1 MEAVRGIQKMPRI
14 NLYREEL
21 EQLGTEAMTKDER
34 IIELLE
40 TLTRNQMNHEANE
53 VFELCTYVDGLEK
66 KLDAMS
72 VELSGIRQ
80 ELKAVRENTIP
91 NHIREQMHVVS
102 SHLKEQCQIMKN
114 EICDIK
120 ERITSKAAEINMAF
134 RKKGRDALFKIAE
147 VTHLKPKLISL
158 RNRVIGATEDVK
170 DTIDRI
176 YELGSQVRMAN
187 QNKANAF
194 RTFMG
199 KDQVDYSLK
208 RGITMAEV
216 LAKPWEVRRD
226 LLENMSRH
234 LTGAI
239 ENVTSLESHVMSERA
254 EKEVTPLA
262 EMAVV
267 AEDKT
272 MYDPQKSVTDISEIP
287 VETEIEEVGKSR

>member
-1 MEAVRGIQKMPRI
+1 MPRI

-21 EQLGTEAMTKDER
+21 ERLGTEAMTKDER

-114 EICDIK
+114 EIRDIK
-120 ERITSKAAEINMAF
+120 EHITSKAAEINMAF

-147 VTHLKPKLISL
+147 VTHLKPKLLSL
-158 RNRVIGATEDVK
+158 RNRVNGATEDVK

-216 LAKPWEVRRD
+216 LAKPWEVRQD

-262 EMAVV
+262 QMAVV
-267 AEDKT
+267 AEDKA
-272 MYDPQKSVTDISEIP
+272 MYDTQKSVTDISEIP
-287 VETEIEEVGKSR
+287 VETEMEEVGKSR

>member
-1 MEAVRGIQKMPRI
+1 MPRI

-21 EQLGTEAMTKDER
+21 ERLGTEAMTKDER

-53 VFELCTYVDGLEK
+53 VFELCSYVDGLEK

-72 VELSGIRQ
+72 VELSSIRQ

-114 EICDIK
+114 EIRDIK
-120 ERITSKAAEINMAF
+120 EHITSKAAEINMAF

-158 RNRVIGATEDVK
+158 RNRVNGATEDVK

-216 LAKPWEVRRD
+216 LAKPWEVRQD

-254 EKEVTPLA
+254 EKEITPLV

-267 AEDKT
+267 AEDKA
-272 MYDPQKSVTDISEIP
+272 MYDTQKSITDISEIP
-287 VETEIEEVGKSR
+287 LEAEMEEVGKSR

>member
-1 MEAVRGIQKMPRI
+1 M
-14 NLYREEL
+14 
-21 EQLGTEAMTKDER
+21 GTEAMTKDER

-91 NHIREQMHVVS
+91 NHIREQMHVVI

-114 EICDIK
+114 EIRDIK
-120 ERITSKAAEINMAF
+120 EHITSKAAEINMAF

-158 RNRVIGATEDVK
+158 RNRVNGAIEDVK

-187 QNKANAF
+187 QNKANAY
-194 RTFMG
+194 RSFMG

-216 LAKPWEVRRD
+216 LAKPWEVKQD

-239 ENVTSLESHVMSERA
+239 ENVTSLESYVMSERA
-254 EKEVTPLA
+254 EKEITPLA
-262 EMAVV
+262 QMAVV
-267 AEDKT
+267 AEDKA
-272 MYDPQKSVTDISEIP
+272 MYDTQKSVTDISEIP
-287 VETEIEEVGKSR
+287 VETEMEEVGKSR

>member
-1 MEAVRGIQKMPRI
+1 MPRI

-21 EQLGTEAMTKDER
+21 ERLGTEAMTKDER

-114 EICDIK
+114 EIRDIK
-120 ERITSKAAEINMAF
+120 EHITSKAAEINMAF

-158 RNRVIGATEDVK
+158 RNRVNGATEDVK

-216 LAKPWEVRRD
+216 LAKPWEVRQD

-239 ENVTSLESHVMSERA
+239 ENVTSLESYVMSERT
-254 EKEVTPLA
+254 EKDITPLA
-262 EMAVV
+262 QMAVV
-267 AEDKT
+267 AEDKA
-272 MYDPQKSVTDISEIP
+272 MYDTQKSITDISEIP
-287 VETEIEEVGKSR
+287 LEAEMEEVGKSR

>member
-1 MEAVRGIQKMPRI
+1 M
-14 NLYREEL
+14 
-21 EQLGTEAMTKDER
+21 GTEAMTKDER

-114 EICDIK
+114 EIRDIK
-120 ERITSKAAEINMAF
+120 EHITSKAAEINMAF

-158 RNRVIGATEDVK
+158 RNRVNGATEDVK

-216 LAKPWEVRRD
+216 LAKPWEVRQD

-254 EKEVTPLA
+254 EKEITPLV

-267 AEDKT
+267 AEDKA
-272 MYDPQKSVTDISEIP
+272 MYDTQKSVTDISEIP
-287 VETEIEEVGKSR
+287 LEAEMEEVGKSR

>member
-1 MEAVRGIQKMPRI
+1 MPRI

-21 EQLGTEAMTKDER
+21 ERLGTEAMTKDER

-91 NHIREQMHVVS
+91 NHIREQMHIVS

-114 EICDIK
+114 EIRDIK

-134 RKKGRDALFKIAE
+134 QKKGRDALFKIAE

-158 RNRVIGATEDVK
+158 RNRVNGATEDVK

-199 KDQVDYSLK
+199 KVQVDYSIK
-208 RGITMAEV
+208 KGITMAEV

-234 LTGAI
+234 LAGAI

-267 AEDKT
+267 AEDKA
-272 MYDPQKSVTDISEIP
+272 MYDTQKSVTDISEIT

>member
-1 MEAVRGIQKMPRI
+1 M
-14 NLYREEL
+14 
-21 EQLGTEAMTKDER
+21 GTEVMTKDES

-114 EICDIK
+114 EIRDIK
-120 ERITSKAAEINMAF
+120 EHITSKAAEINMAF

-158 RNRVIGATEDVK
+158 RNRVNGAIEDVK

-216 LAKPWEVRRD
+216 LAKPWEVRQD

-254 EKEVTPLA
+254 EKEITPLV

-267 AEDKT
+267 AEDKA
-272 MYDPQKSVTDISEIP
+272 MYDTQKSIRDISEIP
-287 VETEIEEVGKSR
+287 VETEMEEVGKSR

>member
-1 MEAVRGIQKMPRI
+1 MPRI

-21 EQLGTEAMTKDER
+21 ERLGTEAMTKDER

-114 EICDIK
+114 EIRDIK
-120 ERITSKAAEINMAF
+120 EHITSKAAEINMAF

-158 RNRVIGATEDVK
+158 RNRVNGATEDVK

-216 LAKPWEVRRD
+216 LAKPWEVRQD

-254 EKEVTPLA
+254 EKEITPLA
-262 EMAVV
+262 QMALV
-267 AEDKT
+267 AEDKA
-272 MYDPQKSVTDISEIP
+272 MYDTQKSITDISEILL
-287 VETEIEEVGKSR
+287 EAEMEEVGKSR

>member
-1 MEAVRGIQKMPRI
+1 M
-14 NLYREEL
+14 
-21 EQLGTEAMTKDER
+21 GTEAMTKDER

-114 EICDIK
+114 EIRDIK
-120 ERITSKAAEINMAF
+120 EHITSKAAEINMAF

-158 RNRVIGATEDVK
+158 RNRVNGAIEDVK

-187 QNKANAF
+187 QNKANAY
-194 RTFMG
+194 RSFMG

-216 LAKPWEVRRD
+216 LAKPWEVRQD

-239 ENVTSLESHVMSERA
+239 ENVTSLESYVMSERA
-254 EKEVTPLA
+254 EKEITPLA
-262 EMAVV
+262 QMALV
-267 AEDKT
+267 AEDKA
-272 MYDPQKSVTDISEIP
+272 MYDTQKSVTDISEIP
-287 VETEIEEVGKSR
+287 VETEMEEVGKSR

>member
-1 MEAVRGIQKMPRI
+1 M
-14 NLYREEL
+14 
-21 EQLGTEAMTKDER
+21 GTEAMTKDER

-53 VFELCTYVDGLEK
+53 VFELCSYVDGLEK

-72 VELSGIRQ
+72 VELSSIRQ

-114 EICDIK
+114 EIRDIK
-120 ERITSKAAEINMAF
+120 EHITSKAAEINMAF

-158 RNRVIGATEDVK
+158 RNRVNGATEDVK

-216 LAKPWEVRRD
+216 LAKPWEVRQD

-254 EKEVTPLA
+254 EKEITPLV

-267 AEDKT
+267 AEDKA
-272 MYDPQKSVTDISEIP
+272 MYDTQKSITDISEIP
-287 VETEIEEVGKSR
+287 LEAEMEEVGKSR

>member
-1 MEAVRGIQKMPRI
+1 M
-14 NLYREEL
+14 
-21 EQLGTEAMTKDER
+21 GTEAMTKDER

-114 EICDIK
+114 EIRDIK
-120 ERITSKAAEINMAF
+120 EHITSKAAEINMAF

-158 RNRVIGATEDVK
+158 RNRVNGATEDVK

-216 LAKPWEVRRD
+216 LAKPWEVRQD

-239 ENVTSLESHVMSERA
+239 ENVTSLESYVMSERA
-254 EKEVTPLA
+254 EKEITPLA
-262 EMAVV
+262 QMAVV
-267 AEDKT
+267 AEDKA
-272 MYDPQKSVTDISEIP
+272 MYDTQKSVTEISEISL
-287 VETEIEEVGKSR
+287 EAEMEEVGKSR

>member
-1 MEAVRGIQKMPRI
+1 MA
-14 NLYREEL
+14 REEL
-21 EQLGTEAMTKDER
+21 ERLGTEAMTKDER

-114 EICDIK
+114 EIRDIK
-120 ERITSKAAEINMAF
+120 EHITSKAAEINMAF

-158 RNRVIGATEDVK
+158 RNRVNGAIEDVK

-216 LAKPWEVRRD
+216 LAKPWEVRQD

-254 EKEVTPLA
+254 EKEIPPLV

-267 AEDKT
+267 AEDKA
-272 MYDPQKSVTDISEIP
+272 MYDTQKSVREISGIP
-287 VETEIEEVGKSR
+287 VEAEMEEVGKSR

>member
-1 MEAVRGIQKMPRI
+1 M
-14 NLYREEL
+14 
-21 EQLGTEAMTKDER
+21 GTEAMTKDER

-80 ELKAVRENTIP
+80 ELKAVRENTLP

-114 EICDIK
+114 EIRDIK
-120 ERITSKAAEINMAF
+120 EHITSKAAEINMAF

-158 RNRVIGATEDVK
+158 RNRVNGAIEDVK

-187 QNKANAF
+187 QNKANAY
-194 RTFMG
+194 RSFMG

-216 LAKPWEVRRD
+216 LAKPWEVRQD

-239 ENVTSLESHVMSERA
+239 ENVTSLESYVMSERA
-254 EKEVTPLA
+254 EKDITPLV

-267 AEDKT
+267 AEDKA
-272 MYDPQKSVTDISEIP
+272 MYDTQKSVREISGIP
-287 VETEIEEVGKSR
+287 VEAEMEEVGKSR

>member
-1 MEAVRGIQKMPRI
+1 M
-14 NLYREEL
+14 
-21 EQLGTEAMTKDER
+21 GTEAMTKDER

-114 EICDIK
+114 EIRDIK
-120 ERITSKAAEINMAF
+120 EHITSKAAEINMAF

-158 RNRVIGATEDVK
+158 RNRVNGATEDVK

-216 LAKPWEVRRD
+216 LAKPWEVRQD

-239 ENVTSLESHVMSERA
+239 ENVTSLESYVMSERA
-254 EKEVTPLA
+254 EKDITLLV

-267 AEDKT
+267 AEDKA
-272 MYDPQKSVTDISEIP
+272 MYDTQKSVTDISEISL
-287 VETEIEEVGKSR
+287 EAEMEEVGKSR

>member
-1 MEAVRGIQKMPRI
+1 M
-14 NLYREEL
+14 
-21 EQLGTEAMTKDER
+21 GTEAMTKDER

-91 NHIREQMHVVS
+91 NHIREQMHVVI

-114 EICDIK
+114 EMRDIK
-120 ERITSKAAEINMAF
+120 EHITSKAAEINMAF

-158 RNRVIGATEDVK
+158 RNRVNGATEDVK

-216 LAKPWEVRRD
+216 LAKPWEVRQD

-254 EKEVTPLA
+254 EKEITPLV

-267 AEDKT
+267 AEDKA
-272 MYDPQKSVTDISEIP
+272 MYDTQKSITDISEIP
-287 VETEIEEVGKSR
+287 LEAEMEEVGKSR

>member
-1 MEAVRGIQKMPRI
+1 MPRI

-21 EQLGTEAMTKDER
+21 ERLGTEAMTKDER

-114 EICDIK
+114 EIRDIK
-120 ERITSKAAEINMAF
+120 EHITSKAAEINMAF

-158 RNRVIGATEDVK
+158 RNRVNGATEDVK

-216 LAKPWEVRRD
+216 LAKPWEVRQD

-254 EKEVTPLA
+254 EKEITPLV

-267 AEDKT
+267 AEDKA
-272 MYDPQKSVTDISEIP
+272 MYDTQKSITDISEIP
-287 VETEIEEVGKSR
+287 LEAEMEEVGKSR

>member
-1 MEAVRGIQKMPRI
+1 M
-14 NLYREEL
+14 
-21 EQLGTEAMTKDER
+21 GTEAMTKDER

-114 EICDIK
+114 EIRDIK
-120 ERITSKAAEINMAF
+120 EHITSKAAEINMAF

-158 RNRVIGATEDVK
+158 RNRVNGATEDVK

-199 KDQVDYSLK
+199 KAQVDYSLK

-216 LAKPWEVRRD
+216 LAKPWEVRQD

-262 EMAVV
+262 QMAVV
-267 AEDKT
+267 AEDKA
-272 MYDPQKSVTDISEIP
+272 MYDTQKSVTDISEIP
-287 VETEIEEVGKSR
+287 LEAEMEEVGKSR

>member
-1 MEAVRGIQKMPRI
+1 MPRI

-21 EQLGTEAMTKDER
+21 ERLGTEAMTKDER

-114 EICDIK
+114 EIRDIK
-120 ERITSKAAEINMAF
+120 EHITSKAAEINMAF

-158 RNRVIGATEDVK
+158 RNRVNGAIEDVK

-187 QNKANAF
+187 QNKANAY
-194 RTFMG
+194 RSFMG

-216 LAKPWEVRRD
+216 LAKPWEVKQD

-234 LTGAI
+234 LTSAI
-239 ENVTSLESHVMSERA
+239 ENVTSLESYVMSERA
-254 EKEVTPLA
+254 EKEITPLA
-262 EMAVV
+262 QMAVV
-267 AEDKT
+267 AEDKA
-272 MYDPQKSVTDISEIP
+272 MYDTQKSVTDISEIP
-287 VETEIEEVGKSR
+287 VETEMEEVGKSR

>member
-1 MEAVRGIQKMPRI
+1 M
-14 NLYREEL
+14 
-21 EQLGTEAMTKDER
+21 GTEAMTKDER

-114 EICDIK
+114 EIRDIK
-120 ERITSKAAEINMAF
+120 EHITSKAAEINMAF

-158 RNRVIGATEDVK
+158 RNRVNGATEDVK

-216 LAKPWEVRRD
+216 LAKPWEVRQD

-262 EMAVV
+262 QMAVV
-267 AEDKT
+267 AEDKA
-272 MYDPQKSVTDISEIP
+272 MYDTQKSVTDISEIP
-287 VETEIEEVGKSR
+287 LEAEMEEVGKSR

>member
-1 MEAVRGIQKMPRI
+1 MPRI

-21 EQLGTEAMTKDER
+21 ERLGTEAMTKDER

-80 ELKAVRENTIP
+80 DLKAVRENTIP

-114 EICDIK
+114 EIRDIK
-120 ERITSKAAEINMAF
+120 EHITSKAAEINMAF

-158 RNRVIGATEDVK
+158 RNRVNGATEDVK

-216 LAKPWEVRRD
+216 LAKPWEVRQD

-254 EKEVTPLA
+254 EKEITPLV

-267 AEDKT
+267 AEDKA
-272 MYDPQKSVTDISEIP
+272 MYDTQKSVTDNSEIP

>member
-1 MEAVRGIQKMPRI
+1 M
-14 NLYREEL
+14 
-21 EQLGTEAMTKDER
+21 GTEAMTKDER

-40 TLTRNQMNHEANE
+40 TLTRNQMHHEANE

-114 EICDIK
+114 EIRDIK
-120 ERITSKAAEINMAF
+120 EHITSKAAEINMAF

-158 RNRVIGATEDVK
+158 RNRVNGATEDVK

-239 ENVTSLESHVMSERA
+239 ENVTSLESYVMSERA
-254 EKEVTPLA
+254 EKEITPLA
-262 EMAVV
+262 QMAVV
-267 AEDKT
+267 AEDKA
-272 MYDPQKSVTDISEIP
+272 MYDTQKSVTDISEISL
-287 VETEIEEVGKSR
+287 EAEMEEVGKSR

>member
-1 MEAVRGIQKMPRI
+1 M
-14 NLYREEL
+14 
-21 EQLGTEAMTKDER
+21 GTEAMTKDER

-114 EICDIK
+114 EIRDIK
-120 ERITSKAAEINMAF
+120 EHITSKAAEINMAF

-158 RNRVIGATEDVK
+158 RNRVNGATEDVK

-216 LAKPWEVRRD
+216 LAKPWEVRQD

-239 ENVTSLESHVMSERA
+239 ENVTSLESYVMSERA
-254 EKEVTPLA
+254 EKDITPLV

-267 AEDKT
+267 AEDEA
-272 MYDPQKSVTDISEIP
+272 MYDTQKAIRDISEIP
-287 VETEIEEVGKSR
+287 VEAEMEEVGKSR

>member
-1 MEAVRGIQKMPRI
+1 MPRI

-21 EQLGTEAMTKDER
+21 ERLGTEAMTKDER

-53 VFELCTYVDGLEK
+53 VFELCSYVDGLEK

-72 VELSGIRQ
+72 VELSSIRQ

-114 EICDIK
+114 EIRDIK
-120 ERITSKAAEINMAF
+120 EHITSKAAEINMAF

-158 RNRVIGATEDVK
+158 RNRVNGATEDVK

-216 LAKPWEVRRD
+216 LAKPWEVRQD

-239 ENVTSLESHVMSERA
+239 ENVTSLESYVMSERA
-254 EKEVTPLA
+254 EKDITPLV

-267 AEDKT
+267 AEDKA
-272 MYDPQKSVTDISEIP
+272 MYDTQKSITDISEIP
-287 VETEIEEVGKSR
+287 LEAEMEEVGKSR

>member
-1 MEAVRGIQKMPRI
+1 MPRI

-21 EQLGTEAMTKDER
+21 ERLGTEAMTKDER

-114 EICDIK
+114 EIRDIK
-120 ERITSKAAEINMAF
+120 EHITSKAAEINMAF

-158 RNRVIGATEDVK
+158 RNRVNGAIEDVK

-216 LAKPWEVRRD
+216 LAKPWEVRQD

-254 EKEVTPLA
+254 EKEITPLV

-267 AEDKT
+267 AEDKA
-272 MYDPQKSVTDISEIP
+272 MYDTQKSVTDISEISL
-287 VETEIEEVGKSR
+287 EAEMEEVGKSR

>member
-1 MEAVRGIQKMPRI
+1 MPRI

-21 EQLGTEAMTKDER
+21 ERLGTEAMTKDER

-91 NHIREQMHVVS
+91 NHIREQMHVVI

-114 EICDIK
+114 EMRDIK
-120 ERITSKAAEINMAF
+120 EHITSKAAEINMAF

-158 RNRVIGATEDVK
+158 RNRVNGATEDVK

-216 LAKPWEVRRD
+216 LAKPSEVRQD

-239 ENVTSLESHVMSERA
+239 ENVASLESYVMSERA
-254 EKEVTPLA
+254 EKEVTLLA
-262 EMAVV
+262 QMAVV
-267 AEDKT
+267 AEDKA
-272 MYDPQKSVTDISEIP
+272 MYDTQKSVTDISEISL
-287 VETEIEEVGKSR
+287 EAEMEEVGKSR

>member
-1 MEAVRGIQKMPRI
+1 M
-14 NLYREEL
+14 
-21 EQLGTEAMTKDER
+21 GTEAMTKDER

-114 EICDIK
+114 EIRDIK

-158 RNRVIGATEDVK
+158 RNRVNGATEDVK

-216 LAKPWEVRRD
+216 LAKPWEVRQD

-254 EKEVTPLA
+254 EKEITPLV

-267 AEDKT
+267 AEDKA
-272 MYDPQKSVTDISEIP
+272 MYDTQKSITDISEIP
-287 VETEIEEVGKSR
+287 LEAEMEEVGKSR

>member
-1 MEAVRGIQKMPRI
+1 M
-14 NLYREEL
+14 
-21 EQLGTEAMTKDER
+21 GTEAMTKDER

-114 EICDIK
+114 EIRDIK
-120 ERITSKAAEINMAF
+120 EHITSKAAEINMAF

-199 KDQVDYSLK
+199 KDQVDYSLN

-262 EMAVV
+262 QMAVV
-267 AEDKT
+267 AEDKA
-272 MYDPQKSVTDISEIP
+272 MYETQKSVTDISEISL
-287 VETEIEEVGKSR
+287 EAEMEEVGKSR

>member
-1 MEAVRGIQKMPRI
+1 M
-14 NLYREEL
+14 
-21 EQLGTEAMTKDER
+21 GTEAMTKDER

-114 EICDIK
+114 EIRDIK
-120 ERITSKAAEINMAF
+120 EHITSKAAEINMAF

-158 RNRVIGATEDVK
+158 RNRVNGATEDVK

-216 LAKPWEVRRD
+216 LAKPWEVRQD

-262 EMAVV
+262 QMAVV
-267 AEDKT
+267 AEDKA
-272 MYDPQKSVTDISEIP
+272 MYDTQKSVTDISEISL
-287 VETEIEEVGKSR
+287 EAEREEVGKSR

>member
-1 MEAVRGIQKMPRI
+1 M
-14 NLYREEL
+14 
-21 EQLGTEAMTKDER
+21 GTEAMTKDER

-40 TLTRNQMNHEANE
+40 TLTRSQMNHEANE

-91 NHIREQMHVVS
+91 NHIREQMHIVS
-102 SHLKEQCQIMKN
+102 SHLKEQCKIMKN
-114 EICDIK
+114 EISDIK

-158 RNRVIGATEDVK
+158 RNRVNGATEDVK

-234 LTGAI
+234 LAGAI

-267 AEDKT
+267 AEDKA
-272 MYDPQKSVTDISEIP
+272 MYDTQKSVTDISEIP
-287 VETEIEEVGKSR
+287 VEAEIEEVGKSR

>member
-1 MEAVRGIQKMPRI
+1 M
-14 NLYREEL
+14 
-21 EQLGTEAMTKDER
+21 GTEAMTKDER

-91 NHIREQMHVVS
+91 NHIREQMHIVS

-114 EICDIK
+114 EIRDIK

-134 RKKGRDALFKIAE
+134 QKKGRDALFKIAE

-158 RNRVIGATEDVK
+158 RNRVNGATEDVK

-199 KDQVDYSLK
+199 KVQVDYSIK

-234 LTGAI
+234 LAGAI

-267 AEDKT
+267 AEDKA
-272 MYDPQKSVTDISEIP
+272 MYDTQKSVTDISEIT

>member
-1 MEAVRGIQKMPRI
+1 M
-14 NLYREEL
+14 
-21 EQLGTEAMTKDER
+21 GTEAMTKDER

-91 NHIREQMHVVS
+91 NHIREQMHVVI

-114 EICDIK
+114 EMRDIK
-120 ERITSKAAEINMAF
+120 EHITSKAAEINMAF

-158 RNRVIGATEDVK
+158 RNRVNGATEDVK

-216 LAKPWEVRRD
+216 LAKPWEVRQD

-262 EMAVV
+262 QMAVV
-267 AEDKT
+267 AEDKA
-272 MYDPQKSVTDISEIP
+272 MYDTQKSVTDISEISL
-287 VETEIEEVGKSR
+287 EAEMEEVGKS

>member
-1 MEAVRGIQKMPRI
+1 M
-14 NLYREEL
+14 
-21 EQLGTEAMTKDER
+21 GTEAMTKDER

-114 EICDIK
+114 EIRDIK
-120 ERITSKAAEINMAF
+120 EHITSKAAEINMAF

-158 RNRVIGATEDVK
+158 RNRVNGAIEDVK

-216 LAKPWEVRRD
+216 LAKPWEVRQD

-262 EMAVV
+262 QMAVV
-267 AEDKT
+267 AEDKA
-272 MYDPQKSVTDISEIP
+272 MYDTQKSVTDISEISL
-287 VETEIEEVGKSR
+287 EAEMEEVGKSR

>member
-1 MEAVRGIQKMPRI
+1 MPRI

-21 EQLGTEAMTKDER
+21 ERLGTEAMTKDER

-114 EICDIK
+114 EIRDIK
-120 ERITSKAAEINMAF
+120 EHITSKAAEINMAF

-158 RNRVIGATEDVK
+158 RNRVNGAIEDVK

-216 LAKPWEVRRD
+216 LAKPWEVRQD

-254 EKEVTPLA
+254 EKEITPLV

-267 AEDKT
+267 AEDKA
-272 MYDPQKSVTDISEIP
+272 MYDTQKSITDISEIP
-287 VETEIEEVGKSR
+287 LEAEMEEVGKSR